1 MREQGVV
8 TRLVSSHIAEVAFQS
23 SEACAKCR
31 LCRALEEGM
40 MGVEAEN
47 EAGARCDDTVEIEI
61 PSKEMVKGSMV
72 VFLIPIFFL
81 GFGYLLGAFLMRSL
95 GWLGWEEAVGVVFA
109 IAALVLSFYAV
120 RWYDQN
126 VEEKQALRP
135 RIVRVISSR

>member
-8 TRLVSSHIAEVAFQS
+8 TRLVSSHLAEVAFQR

-31 LCRALEEGM
+31 LCHALEEGM
-40 MGVEAEN
+40 MAVEAEN
-47 EAGARCDDTVEIEI
+47 EAGARRDDTVEIEI
-61 PSKEMVKGSMV
+61 PSAEMVKGSMV

-81 GFGYLLGAFLMRSL
+81 GFGYLLGALMMRSL

-109 IAALVLSFYAV
+109 ITALVLSFYAV
-120 RWYDQN
+120 RWYDRN

-135 RIVRVISSR
+135 RIVRVLAKK